1 LDDPSKAPSFQ
12 SVVLDQIQH
21 LRKQLD
27 EDEQVAMMAES
38 RRVSSGGGS
47 QSGSYGGE
55 GMNEENYRGR
65 GSRYSRY
72 SNGVLG
78 GDGLPQ
84 FVAQGDRED
93 SPPLIIQM

>member
-1 LDDPSKAPSFQ
+1 
-12 SVVLDQIQH
+12 
-21 LRKQLD
+21 
-27 EDEQVAMMAES
+27 MMAES
-38 RRVSSGGGS
+38 ARGASGGRS

-55 GMNEENYRGR
+55 GMDDENYSGR
-65 GSRYSRY
+65 GSRY